1 MIAGKQV
8 EQTKASKTEN
18 LDAKPK
24 KAKNGKD
31 MHQLQKTPAFQTS
44 RLPAI
49 GKSDIN
55 APNLIKPS
63 KVHPI
68 EFDGQQR
75 FTIEGKS
82 SEDSVSQSAGDVA
95 SIVTTS
101 TPVKR
106 MASPLPE
113 GLVVSR
119 NNKVHP
125 QKSEKSFT
133 SPTALTDEQQCGNP
147 DLVELQRSDWTTQ
160 ESKSQFYKDDEP
172 WVSSV

>member
-8 EQTKASKTEN
+8 DQTKASETEN
-18 LDAKPK
+18 LNANPK
-24 KAKNGKD
+24 KTKNGKD
-31 MHQLQKTPAFQTS
+31 GHQLQKSSAFQTS

-68 EFDGQQR
+68 DFDGQQR
-75 FTIEGKS
+75 KTIEGKS
-82 SEDSVSQSAGDVA
+82 LDDSVPQSAGDVA

-101 TPVKR
+101 IPVR
-106 MASPLPE
+106 RLASPLSE

-133 SPTALTDEQQCGNP
+133 SKTALTDQEQCENQ
-147 DLVELQRSDWTTQ
+147 DLVELQCSDLTTQ
-160 ESKSQFYKDDEP
+160 ESKSQSYKDDEP